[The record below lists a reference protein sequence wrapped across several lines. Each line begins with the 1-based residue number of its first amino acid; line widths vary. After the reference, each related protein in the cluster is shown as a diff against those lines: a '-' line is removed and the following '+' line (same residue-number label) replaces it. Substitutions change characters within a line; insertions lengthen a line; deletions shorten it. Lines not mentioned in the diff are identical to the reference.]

1 MSAVPRVS
9 ILVKALNEE
18 VKIAQCLS
26 AALHEAAQ
34 VDGEVILIDSLSID
48 RTVAIAQQ
56 FPVRIV
62 QFDRAAD
69 RGCGAAVQ
77 LGFQFARAEFVYV
90 LDADMVLQPGFL
102 PAALARLQASPGL
115 AGVGGKL
122 LDLEVRTASD
132 RQRLATA
139 ETQAADQAAA
149 ELGGGGLYRVAAL
162 SQTGYLA
169 HRWLAAYEEAEL
181 GARLRQGGWGLLRLA
196 MPAVVHHGHAEH
208 NAQMMLRLWRNGR
221 ARASGTLLRAA
232 LGKPW
237 FGRLARKQAFLL
249 FVPGLHG
256 LAWGAAALS
265 GGGTAVKLAAWG
277 SVWLAAWLVLAWRKG
292 GPAAGAWTLLLW
304 HFFTLA
310 AVLGFWR
317 PVADPLLPVA
327 GHELDP
333 PASVPG
339 LHPPHNTP
347 QPQSP
352 GGQGY

>member
-1 MSAVPRVS
+1 MPQVS

-34 VDGEVILIDSLSID
+34 VDGEVILIDSLSTD

-56 FPVRIV
+56 FAVRIV

-77 LGFQFARAEFVYV
+77 LGYQFAHAEFVYV

-102 PAALARLQASPGL
+102 PAALARLQADPGL

-132 RQRLATA
+132 RHRLAA
-139 ETQAADQAAA
+139 AKTQVTDQAVA

-162 SQTGYLA
+162 RQTGYLA

-181 GARLRQGGWGLLRLA
+181 GARLRQGGWGLVRLD
-196 MPAVVHHGHAEH
+196 MQAVVHQGHAEH
-208 NAQMMLRLWRNGR
+208 NAQMMRRLWRNGR
-221 ARASGTLLRAA
+221 AHAAGALLRAA

-256 LAWGAAALS
+256 LAFAVAALS
-265 GGGTAVKLAAWG
+265 GGGAAARLAAWG
-277 SVWLAAWLVLAWRKG
+277 SVWLAAWLVLAMKKG
-292 GPAAGAWTLLLW
+292 GLAAGAWTLLLW
-304 HFFTLA
+304 QFFTLA

-327 GHELDP
+327 GHELG
-333 PASVPG
+333 ASATASSQHIQQEG
-339 LHPPHNTP
+339 
-347 QPQSP
+347 QQRRSP
-352 GGQGY
+352 CGQGI